1 MRRWGCVVM
10 GLLLVGCGGGGASVS
25 TPRNATP
32 VARFPSA
39 TNTPAGNRSATA
51 TRAAEQAQLSA
62 LLTQTAPSSTP
73 TVAPAATSTPVPT
86 ATPIPPLST
95 MTVPSPTP
103 VQQPARPMEFVS
115 NIAAGPINLR
125 SQPDATS
132 DILAQIPAA
141 TELLLLE
148 QDVKSVDGTSDW
160 AKVTY
165 QRQDGYVRNDLVS
178 SPHAALPTTTA
189 AGATKQSA
197 PRSTASQ
204 RSPTKR
210 RRKTSR

>member
-10 GLLLVGCGGGGASVS
+10 GLLLVGCGGGGNRV
-25 TPRNATP
+25 TMPQVATP
-32 VARFPSA
+32 VARFSGA

-51 TRAAEQAQLSA
+51 TRVAEQAQLGA
-62 LLTQTAPSSTP
+62 LLTQTAPSTP

-86 ATPIPPLST
+86 ATPIPPTSASPAL
-95 MTVPSPTP
+95 SPTLVP
-103 VQQPARPMEFVS
+103 QSSRPTEFVS

-141 TELLLLE
+141 MELLVLDE
-148 QDVKSVDGTSDW
+148 DVQSMDGASDW
-160 AKVTY
+160 LKVTY

-178 SPHAALPTTTA
+178 SPHTALPTTTA
-189 AGATKQSA
+189 ASATKQSA
-197 PRSTASQ
+197 PRGTTTQ
-204 RSPTKR
+204 RPPIKR
-210 RRKTSR
+210 RRRASR